1 MAKIEINRITN
12 ANIYLDGANLLG
24 RAEEVKLPD
33 VSMTMQEHKA
43 LGMVGKV
50 ELPAGFDKMEGE
62 IKWNSFYRDAMLSA
76 ANPYKSLALQCRSS
90 VQRYSSQGLIDE
102 IPLVTFLTIMF
113 KKNPLGTFKQHENA
127 EFSSSFTCTYIKQVL
142 DGEELLE
149 LDYWDG
155 FEATFGVDY
164 AEHAR
169 IEGKPGLQFVGDKL
183 DEIQIS
189 LVFHQHYCVPDMELA
204 RLRTAMKSHQALALV
219 FGNGDYRGWFVITD
233 VTATSEQTD
242 STGNVLAVNA
252 TASLREYIGDP
263 KNPLQP
269 PAIHT
274 QVPGVGA
281 VSGAVPS
288 PSGVAQYVRDG
299 VNYAKQAQSVLQTTI
314 SAVRVAQ
321 KMKDNPAVALTRVP
335 GLMSGLGNVSG
346 ALGQSVPAFNA
357 LSESMPDAVSLAR
370 ATSDAATYVQQAQ
383 SSLNGVDGSNI
394 AAALD
399 AVSGQLNSA
408 SSTFT
413 RMSPGLSTMAAKIL
427 ARSV

>member
-1 MAKIEINRITN
+1 MFAVLGDIEFELIT
-12 ANIYLDGANLLG
+12 
-24 RAEEVKLPD
+24 
-33 VSMTMQEHKA
+33 
-43 LGMVGKV
+43 
-50 ELPAGFDKMEGE
+50 
-62 IKWNSFYRDAMLSA
+62 
-76 ANPYKSLALQCRSS
+76 
-90 VQRYSSQGLIDE
+90 
-102 IPLVTFLTIMF
+102 
-113 KKNPLGTFKQHENA
+113 
-127 EFSSSFTCTYIKQVL
+127 
-142 DGEELLE
+142 
-149 LDYWDG
+149 YWDG

-164 AEHAR
+164 AEHPR

-189 LVFHQHYCVPDMELA
+189 LVFHQHYCVPDVELA
-204 RLRTAMKSHQALALV
+204 RLRTAMKAHQALALV

-269 PAIHT
+269 PAIRT
-274 QVPGVGA
+274 TVPGVGA

-288 PSGVAQYVRDG
+288 PSGAAQYVRDG

-335 GLMSGLGNVSG
+335 GLMSGLGNVSW

-357 LSESMPDAVSLAR
+357 LSESMHDAISLAR

-383 SSLNGVDGSNI
+383 SSLSGVDGSNI

-408 SSTFT
+408 STTFT
-413 RMSPGLSTMAAKIL
+413 RMSPGLSTMAARIL

>member
-1 MAKIEINRITN
+1 MFAVLGDIEFELIT
-12 ANIYLDGANLLG
+12 
-24 RAEEVKLPD
+24 
-33 VSMTMQEHKA
+33 
-43 LGMVGKV
+43 
-50 ELPAGFDKMEGE
+50 
-62 IKWNSFYRDAMLSA
+62 
-76 ANPYKSLALQCRSS
+76 
-90 VQRYSSQGLIDE
+90 
-102 IPLVTFLTIMF
+102 
-113 KKNPLGTFKQHENA
+113 
-127 EFSSSFTCTYIKQVL
+127 
-142 DGEELLE
+142 
-149 LDYWDG
+149 YWDG

-164 AEHAR
+164 AEHPR

-189 LVFHQHYCVPDMELA
+189 LVFHQHYCVPDVELA
-204 RLRTAMKSHQALALV
+204 RLRTAMKAHQALALV
-219 FGNGDYRGWFVITD
+219 FGNGDYRGWFVIAD

-263 KNPLQP
+263 KKPLQP
-269 PAIHT
+269 PAIRT
-274 QVPGVGA
+274 TVPGVGA

-299 VNYAKQAQSVLQTTI
+299 VNYARQAQSVLQTTI

-357 LSESMPDAVSLAR
+357 LSESMPDVISLAR

-383 SSLNGVDGSNI
+383 SSLSSVDGSNI

-408 SSTFT
+408 STTFT

>member
-1 MAKIEINRITN
+1 MFAVLGDIEFELIT
-12 ANIYLDGANLLG
+12 
-24 RAEEVKLPD
+24 
-33 VSMTMQEHKA
+33 
-43 LGMVGKV
+43 
-50 ELPAGFDKMEGE
+50 
-62 IKWNSFYRDAMLSA
+62 
-76 ANPYKSLALQCRSS
+76 
-90 VQRYSSQGLIDE
+90 
-102 IPLVTFLTIMF
+102 
-113 KKNPLGTFKQHENA
+113 
-127 EFSSSFTCTYIKQVL
+127 
-142 DGEELLE
+142 
-149 LDYWDG
+149 YWDG

-189 LVFHQHYCVPDMELA
+189 LVFHQHYCVPDVELA
-204 RLRTAMKSHQALALV
+204 RLRTAMKAHQALALV

-269 PAIHT
+269 PAIRT

-321 KMKDNPAVALTRVP
+321 KMKDNPAVALTRV
-335 GLMSGLGNVSG
+335 
-346 ALGQSVPAFNA
+346 
-357 LSESMPDAVSLAR
+357 
-370 ATSDAATYVQQAQ
+370 
-383 SSLNGVDGSNI
+383 
-394 AAALD
+394 
-399 AVSGQLNSA
+399 
-408 SSTFT
+408 
-413 RMSPGLSTMAAKIL
+413 
-427 ARSV
+427 

>member
-1 MAKIEINRITN
+1 MFAVLGDIEFELIT
-12 ANIYLDGANLLG
+12 
-24 RAEEVKLPD
+24 
-33 VSMTMQEHKA
+33 
-43 LGMVGKV
+43 
-50 ELPAGFDKMEGE
+50 
-62 IKWNSFYRDAMLSA
+62 
-76 ANPYKSLALQCRSS
+76 
-90 VQRYSSQGLIDE
+90 
-102 IPLVTFLTIMF
+102 
-113 KKNPLGTFKQHENA
+113 
-127 EFSSSFTCTYIKQVL
+127 
-142 DGEELLE
+142 
-149 LDYWDG
+149 YWDG

-189 LVFHQHYCVPDMELA
+189 PVFHQHYCVPDVELA
-204 RLRTAMKSHQALALV
+204 RLRTAMKAHQALALV

-252 TASLREYIGDP
+252 TAS
-263 KNPLQP
+263 
-269 PAIHT
+269 
-274 QVPGVGA
+274 PGVHRRPEEPATASCDTHAG
-281 VSGAVPS
+281 SRCRGCLRCRTFS
-288 PSGVAQYVRDG
+288 SGVAQYVRDG

-357 LSESMPDAVSLAR
+357 LSESMPDAISLAR

-383 SSLNGVDGSNI
+383 SSLSGVDGSNI
-394 AAALD
+394 AAALG

-408 SSTFT
+408 STTFT